1 MWLFDLLK
9 FKEQTR
15 SYVNDRPAFVK
26 QIDNSC
32 GYNRPLSG
40 IIIINKE
47 DFSMVV
53 NEYLDGFMARK
64 EELEQEKVVLENANI
79 DALVEEEFAK
89 VREEIKEKV
98 LKEHQAKIDDKN
110 FEILAIQ
117 RLIDKELARIEAEN
131 VNNEEITE

>member
-1 MWLFDLLK
+1 
-9 FKEQTR
+9 
-15 SYVNDRPAFVK
+15 
-26 QIDNSC
+26 
-32 GYNRPLSG
+32 
-40 IIIINKE
+40 
-47 DFSMVV
+47 MVV
-53 NEYLDGFMARK
+53 NEYLDGFIARK